1 MESNMT
7 QDLQHSPID
16 SIKRQHHA
24 SQPKNRA
31 AKPTNRQSGFTL
43 IELMI
48 VVAIIGILSA
58 VAIPAYKDYTK
69 KSEAVVGVSTLSGLM
84 TNIELYVQEKGAF
97 PEKDNLADIGAS
109 ANMSALGS
117 IDLKK
122 STESGKE
129 AEGSVTFTFNDTSSI
144 QGKIVT
150 FEKKNTGWTC
160 KQDTGIEKL
169 KGCDKS

>member
-1 MESNMT
+1 MM
-7 QDLQHSPID
+7 QDLKHSSMN
-16 SIKRQHHA
+16 SIRRQHLF
-24 SQPKNRA
+24 
-31 AKPTNRQSGFTL
+31 AKPKSRTTKPTSRQSGFTL

-84 TNIELYVQEKGAF
+84 TNIELYVQEKGTF
-97 PEKDNLADIGAS
+97 PETSNLADIGAS
-109 ANMSALGS
+109 EKMSALGK
-117 IDLKK
+117 IALAK
-122 STESGKE
+122 STETGKE
-129 AEGSVTFTFNDTSSI
+129 AEGSATFTFNDTSSI